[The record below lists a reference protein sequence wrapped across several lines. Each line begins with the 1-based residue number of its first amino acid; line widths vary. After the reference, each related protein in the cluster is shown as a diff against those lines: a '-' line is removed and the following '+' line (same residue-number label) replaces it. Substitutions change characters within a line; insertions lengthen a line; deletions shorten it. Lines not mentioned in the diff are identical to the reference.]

1 MAKMS
6 DRLILAS
13 SSAARAT
20 LLRTAGL
27 VFEVRPPFVDETRV
41 KAAARSSGCDAIATA
56 QTLAQEKSKVVSRR
70 HPGAVVIGGD
80 QILTVDDRW
89 LDKPCDVEQAR
100 SQLLLLRGRAH
111 ELATAACVMRDGIP
125 LWQNESVPRLTM
137 RPFSEA
143 FLDNYLREEG
153 DSLLACVG
161 AYRLEGQGVQLF
173 DSISGDYFAILGL
186 PLLPLLAFLR
196 RCAVIST

>member
-1 MAKMS
+1 M
-6 DRLILAS
+6 R
-13 SSAARAT
+13 
-20 LLRTAGL
+20 
-27 VFEVRPPFVDETRV
+27 
-41 KAAARSSGCDAIATA
+41 ATA
-56 QTLAQEKSKVVSRR
+56 QEEQLRAGLFDIARLVEPPIVDGEDLIATDDNCTRMPARDNLSFFLCERLRGRDRITARTPRR
-70 HPGAVVIGGD
+70 RLDPR
-80 QILTVDDRW
+80 LVDKRW
-89 LDKPCDVEQAR
+89 ADLEQAR

-161 AYRLEGQGVQLF
+161 AY
-173 DSISGDYFAILGL
+173 
-186 PLLPLLAFLR
+186 
-196 RCAVIST
+196 